1 MICGCSAKRV
11 LWACCLISDSLLLST
26 MHSRA
31 MLSVLSLHLKLRK
44 CSWMHNP
51 TPCWIPSQS
60 TSSSSD
66 TTSPIFP
73 SYPNQYCSQHF
84 LDLDSF
90 LQPPL
95 AANILF
101 WSHCVSWCLHK
112 LPCMIGAVQQEPDQW
127 QRCLIGPEYHTS
139 ELHCCWRL
147 PNMHST

>member
-1 MICGCSAKRV
+1 
-11 LWACCLISDSLLLST
+11 
-26 MHSRA
+26 
-31 MLSVLSLHLKLRK
+31 
-44 CSWMHNP
+44 MHNP

-95 AANILF
+95 FGCQHIVLKPLCQLMSPQVAI
-101 WSHCVSWCLHK
+101 HDWCC
-112 LPCMIGAVQQEPDQW
+112 PQQEPDQW

-147 PNMHST
+147 PDMH